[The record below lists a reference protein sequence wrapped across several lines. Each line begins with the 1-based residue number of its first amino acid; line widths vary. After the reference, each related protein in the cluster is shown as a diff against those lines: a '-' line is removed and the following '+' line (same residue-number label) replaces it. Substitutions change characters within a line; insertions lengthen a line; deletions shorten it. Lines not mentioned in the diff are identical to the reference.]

1 MNQQFSHKYQQKSKT
16 VKFLILVCT
25 LFLWKPASQ
34 SLTSVGLAD
43 QHYDSGGAEAKTA
56 VHRPDST

>member
-1 MNQQFSHKYQQKSKT
+1 MNQQFSHKYQQKSKK

-34 SLTSVGLAD
+34 SLTFVGLA
-43 QHYDSGGAEAKTA
+43 DSGGAEAKTA